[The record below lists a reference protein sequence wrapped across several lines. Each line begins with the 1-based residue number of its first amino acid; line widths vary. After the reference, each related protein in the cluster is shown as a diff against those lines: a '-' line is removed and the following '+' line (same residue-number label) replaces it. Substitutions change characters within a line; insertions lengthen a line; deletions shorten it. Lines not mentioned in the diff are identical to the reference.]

1 MDDSG
6 DISGGVISVTN
17 TTLTVSR
24 RLHLS
29 SQVPITP
36 TGTSVNRKFHWPT
49 LPRSSSWTRTGFIKK
64 RIRFQDSRLRMWRR
78 SCLRKKNQ
86 IKTSSYIA
94 PVYPVSRY
102 TGFFIP
108 YWQTVSVTKLI
119 YLRTSFCPA
128 DFLSFDFLHIIY
140 IFNIYRKLIS

>member
-1 MDDSG
+1 M
-6 DISGGVISVTN
+6 ISAIN
-17 TTLTVSR
+17 TTLTALR

-102 TGFFIP
+102 TGFLFHIGKQFQLPNLFTYGPASVQQIFCHLTFFIL
-108 YWQTVSVTKLI
+108 SI
-119 YLRTSFCPA
+119 YL
-128 DFLSFDFLHIIY
+128 
-140 IFNIYRKLIS
+140 IFIEN